1 MSTTSDLAVA
11 ASYGLSRGSLLFK
24 IRTNNAIQRGVSL
37 QWLSAFPA
45 EAEFCFPPLTFLQ
58 PTGRTQDVRVG
69 QRRFHIVEV
78 EPHLP

>member
-11 ASYGLSRGSLLFK
+11 ASYGLSQGSLLFK

-45 EAEFCFPPLTFLQ
+45 EAEFCFPSLTF
-58 PTGRTQDVRVG
+58 VRAAESNTSIRLFPLA
-69 QRRFHIVEV
+69 QMWAFARS
-78 EPHLP
+78 